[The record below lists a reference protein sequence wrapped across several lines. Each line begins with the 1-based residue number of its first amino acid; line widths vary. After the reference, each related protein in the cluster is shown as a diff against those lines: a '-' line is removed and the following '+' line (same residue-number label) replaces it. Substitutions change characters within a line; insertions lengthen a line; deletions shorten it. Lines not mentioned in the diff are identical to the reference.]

1 MSHRLT
7 DADQALH
14 DELRADGRLRYVNKA
29 EFPSKAYLFVCG
41 DGHRAEQIEYL
52 LRLMRGQ
59 QCDRVIVPHE
69 FTCNGGPLLLAPS
82 FGNVRGREFLVEQLL
97 EAIEMKPDIDAVIL
111 QAHAVCGAAHKKNL
125 DLRGTMLLHREAK
138 AEMTEILRTNGVT
151 TIARIVT
158 TFHFDY
164 GNNHMKTLEFDVDS
178 FE

>member
-1 MSHRLT
+1 MTNLLT
-7 DADQALH
+7 VADQALH
-14 DELRADGRLRYVNKA
+14 DSLRTDGRLRYVNKA
-29 EFPSKAYLFVCG
+29 LFPSKAYLFVCG

-59 QCDRVIVPHE
+59 QRDRVIVPHE

-82 FGNVRGREFLVEQLL
+82 FGSPLGREFLVEQLL
-97 EAIEMKPDIDAVIL
+97 EAIEMKPDIDSVVL
-111 QAHAVCGAAHKKNL
+111 QAHAVCGAAHKRKI

-138 AEMTEILRTNGVT
+138 AEMAELLRKNGVT
-151 TIARIVT
+151 TISRIVS

-164 GNNHMKTLEFDVDS
+164 GDGHMKTLEFDVDN